1 MANTNPGGLD
11 LNTSPYF
18 DDYDEDK
25 KFARILYRP
34 GRAVQARELT
44 QAQTLQQV
52 QTKRFAEYFFKQG
65 ALIDGCEQ
73 NLDVRSNFVKL
84 QTLYNGAEVDVQK
97 FTRTVV
103 YGASS
108 GIKAY
113 CGLVAD
119 IEGNDPKTIFVSY
132 ATSGTQVLTVNVAP
146 STLMIGNNITFSTGN
161 TGTIEAWYT
170 DPITGVNRI
179 YVSNTSG
186 TLSITTANTLLST
199 GFIQALNI
207 TNVADYTSNTK
218 FSNSE
223 TIFTSNTIGRS
234 YASAASTNATR
245 NIVDEGLSTEQIYES
260 GSKITI
266 SEGVVYIADHF
277 VKHSTQSIIL
287 DKYTNTPSYK
297 VGLVPVKSFVDYI
310 SDQSLVDNAQ
320 GTPNYQAPGAD
331 RLKIDTTLVKVA
343 LDEITDENEFITL
356 VEIENGI
363 PRKRKTITVDSKI
376 EDILAKRTQE
386 ESGNYTLDDPI
397 VTTREHLLNGD
408 NGGRYASTD
417 GGNTNLLL
425 VEVDPFTSYVSGY
438 RNQIISKTSIPIEK
452 GLSTSYV
459 QQTNTQINYG
469 QYIEV
474 KELVGAWDIM
484 ESKIVDLYDTAQQAI
499 TNLAHSTA
507 TVTGTKIGTARVR
520 SIEYVSG
527 NKGTSDA
534 RYYLY
539 LYEIVMNSGKNFS
552 AVRSIYDSATPKR
565 FADIVV
571 TTAGAVL
578 QETSFNTMIFPLP
591 YQAIK
596 TIRDSSQ
603 NIETAFRFKK
613 KFTVSFSSGVATIAT
628 DVVTETF
635 VGTGTLNNTQ
645 KNDYYMVVVNNAG
658 ANVETS
664 TLTGTVTISA
674 GSNTVTG
681 SSTSFTTQLNVGDLI
696 KVNNLTKQIA
706 SITSATSLVLT
717 TTHATG
723 STANT
728 FTKIIPSGSVLSLS
742 ANGGKGSTRTVTAS
756 SPGTVSIDVQESATF
771 TADII
776 VSIDRS
782 AAKEKIK
789 TLNYATQANINPNTH
804 PNGISGPFGL
814 GYGDIYQVRNIYQ
827 SSSFEVPASTSNTN
841 VSSNYTFDNGQKDY
855 AYEHGSIKPIT
866 GYSPTGRLL
875 VVFDNFVHDTSQGI
889 GYCSVDSYPINDITT
904 SNTTITTE
912 NIPNFLSP
920 TTKTFYNLRDC
931 VDFRPIKTA
940 NTSLNPIDVGTYQV
954 PTFGL
959 RIPESGSD
967 FEADM
972 IYYKGRVSKVYINS
986 RGVFGI
992 NDGVPAQSGNQKA
1005 ESPPTKSDTLEI
1017 AELIIPP
1024 YPSLPSSVKIR
1035 LLKNKRFTMRDVAKL
1050 SERVERLEYYT
1061 ALSFLEKQA
1070 TDTTEL
1076 DNDGLN
1082 RFKNGIIVDPFVG
1095 WTVALTS
1102 SDSACAIDKTNK
1114 YLTCLQDNSNTVNF
1128 VYQSPYFSSSLLG
1141 PLGSG
1146 LSYVA
1151 CIAADDYMNYGG
1163 KLMLPWSE
1171 VEAGGL
1177 KQIYASRSLKLAEE
1191 LNFVWTGDLSV
1202 MPYTDNFFDTV
1213 NDPTKAVVYNDDQ
1226 GAENWKAL
1234 VDAWNTEVAPLNKK
1248 WIGDPI
1254 QTYVVPGSAKTET
1267 QNKTT
1272 STWGVGT
1279 LDENRTFTIDLTTT
1293 TKKVEVSSVEQQT
1306 AEVWYNQL
1314 ISGSQSTKASKNDV
1328 KFDRVV
1334 SVETAL
1340 WMRQRE
1346 FVIYAKGLK
1355 NNSRVYAFFDGIN
1368 VTANCYQI
1376 EAVSGNEFGFF
1387 NALKFGFDNDGF
1399 LGGEGVTWKAI
1410 ANGANTAQPL
1420 IVKNNQIYLLFEV
1433 PYKKFYTGTRE
1444 FKITDSPTNSEGL
1457 TSTFAR
1463 NNIFAQGIIQ
1473 KTGTVSINSR
1483 PFNVSFN
1490 KTDNIKEA
1498 GRKILSTKKVET
1510 SKVLSTTTTTETLSW
1525 QIPPGTDPLSQSFY
1539 VDPDTYPSGFYLTS
1553 IDLFFRSKSKD
1564 DNRNVSVEIREVQ
1577 NGFPAPH
1584 FISDGDNAVVNNRLI
1599 QISDDASLATKF
1611 PFKNPIYLSPGND
1624 YCFAVKPE
1632 NNDADFAIWVAEL
1645 GAIDISNPNKQTRI
1659 ESAYNSGLL
1668 FTSSNDRTWTAKQN
1682 IDMKF
1687 TMRIAEFDTTQTH
1700 YVYWNNLQIPN
1711 AFTYDGL
1718 TPVIADQILPGTNID
1733 FAIKTSDDTY
1743 AVDSDWTTI
1752 KNYERI
1758 GFRSRK
1764 QISANTAEN
1773 TNSFKSL
1780 QFRAGLSTTDKYITP
1795 YVDNENI
1802 IFHFDKNIINN
1813 AYQTSV
1819 SGTVRYSSGSNIV
1832 TGTGTKFTT
1841 QVFPG
1846 EYAKFGT
1853 QFRRI
1858 SSISNNE
1865 YLTVSTNFASSNSSN
1880 QTMTIREEEN
1890 PTGPYSSQARY
1901 ITKVVTLNDGF
1912 EASDLIVYLDVNRP
1926 AGTSIKVY
1934 CKVLNENDSDAFDD
1948 KFYIPMELNGFE
1960 TTSLNPGTY
1969 KEEKYVIPTSV
1980 KTGGSIL
1987 LSGNVA
1993 ISTSSTAVSGTS
2005 TRFIQD
2011 LKIGDIIAVGSNREQ
2026 KVITTIANNT
2036 YLTVDSAFSTTAT
2049 SQDIFRML
2057 NNSITYITPDSRVFQ
2072 GYKYFAIKIVFLSSV
2087 LTYSAKIKNL
2097 RGIALA

>member
-1 MANTNPGGLD
+1 MANTNPGGID
-11 LNTSPYF
+11 FNTSPYF

-65 ALIDGCEQ
+65 ALVDGCEQ

-84 QTLYNGAEVDVQK
+84 QTLYNGSEVNVDN
-97 FTRTVV
+97 FSRNIV
-103 YGASS
+103 YGANS

-146 STLMIGNNITFSTGN
+146 STLQVGNNITFSTGN

-170 DPITGVNRI
+170 DPITGINKI

-186 TLSITTANTLLST
+186 TLSVTTATTPLST
-199 GFIQALNI
+199 GSIQVLNV
-207 TNVADYTSNTK
+207 TNVVDYRANTK
-218 FSNSE
+218 FANSE

-234 YASAASTNATR
+234 YASAALTNATR
-245 NIVDEGLSTEQIYES
+245 NVVDEGLSTQQIYES

-266 SEGVVYIADHF
+266 SEGVVYVADHF

-310 SDQSLVDNAQ
+310 SDESLVDNAQ

-331 RLKIDTTLVKVA
+331 RLKIDTLLVKVA

-356 VEIENGI
+356 VEIENGV
-363 PRKRKTITVDSKI
+363 PRKRKSITADSKM

-408 NGGRYASTD
+408 NGGRYTSTD

-438 RNQIISKTSIPIEK
+438 RNQIIAKTSIPIEK

-459 QQTNTQINYG
+459 QQTKTQINYG

-484 ESKIVDLYDTAQQAI
+484 ESKTVDLYDTAQQAI

-527 NKGTSDA
+527 TKGTYDA

-552 AVRSIYDSATPKR
+552 AVRSIYDSTTPKR

-578 QETSFNTMIFPLP
+578 QETSFNNMIFPLP
-591 YQAIK
+591 YKAIK
-596 TIRDSSQ
+596 TIRDTSQ
-603 NIETAFRFKK
+603 NVETSFRFKK
-613 KFTVSFSSGVATIAT
+613 KFTVSFSSGVSTVAT

-635 VGTGTLNNTQ
+635 VGTGTLSNTQ

-681 SSTSFTTQLNVGDLI
+681 SLTSFTTQLNVGDLI
-696 KVNNLTKQIA
+696 KVNSLTKQIA
-706 SITSATSLVLT
+706 SITNATSLILT

-756 SPGTVSIDVQESATF
+756 SPGTISIDVQENATF

-776 VSIDRS
+776 VSMDRS

-814 GYGDIYQVRNIYQ
+814 GYGDIYQIRGIYQ
-827 SSSFEVPASTSNTN
+827 SSSFASAATIANTD
-841 VSSNYTFDNGQKDY
+841 VTSNYTYDNGQRDY
-855 AYEHGSIKPIT
+855 SYEHGSIKPNT

-875 VVFDNFVHDTSQGI
+875 VVFDNFTHDTSQGV
-889 GYCSVDSYPINDITT
+889 GYCSIDSYPINDTTT
-904 SNTTITTE
+904 SNTTISTA
-912 NIPNFLSP
+912 NIPTFLSP
-920 TTKTFYNLRDC
+920 TTKNFYDLRDC

-940 NTSLNPIDVGTYQV
+940 NTSLNPIDIGTYQV

-967 FEADM
+967 FESDM
-972 IYYKGRVSKVYINS
+972 IYYKGRISKVYINS
-986 RGVFGI
+986 SGVFGI

-1005 ESPPTKSDTLEI
+1005 ESPPTKPDTLEI
-1017 AELIIPP
+1017 AELTIPP
-1024 YPSLPSSVKIR
+1024 YPSLPSTVKIR
-1035 LLKNKRFTMRDVAKL
+1035 LLKNRRFTMRDVAKL

-1070 TDTTEL
+1070 TDKTEL
-1076 DNDGLN
+1076 DNDGLD
-1082 RFKNGIIVDPFVG
+1082 RYKNGIIVDPFVG
-1095 WTVALTS
+1095 WTVASTS
-1102 SDSACAIDKTNK
+1102 PDSACAIDKTNK
-1114 YLTCLQDNSNTVNF
+1114 YLTCLQDNSNTINF
-1128 VYQSPYFSSSLLG
+1128 VYQSPYFSNSLLG

-1191 LNFVWTGDLSV
+1191 LNFVWNGDLSI

-1226 GAENWKAL
+1226 GAENWKGL
-1234 VDAWNTEVAPLNKK
+1234 INAWNTEVAPLNKK
-1248 WIGDPI
+1248 WIGSPT

-1267 QNKTT
+1267 KNKASSTSKTT
-1272 STWGVGT
+1272 VG
-1279 LDENRTFTIDLTTT
+1279 DGEVITTT
-1293 TKKVEVSSVEQQT
+1293 TTTNQKIEVSSVEQQT

-1314 ISGSQSTKASKNDV
+1314 ISGAESKESKNDV

-1346 FVIYAKGLK
+1346 FVIYARGLK
-1355 NNSRVYAFFDGIN
+1355 NNSQVYAFFDGIN

-1376 EAVSGNEFGFF
+1376 EAVSGNGLGFF

-1420 IVKNNQIYLLFEV
+1420 IVKNNEIYLLFEV

-1457 TSTFAR
+1457 TSTFAK

-1490 KTDNIKEA
+1490 KTDNIKEG
-1498 GRKILSTKKVET
+1498 GRKILSTKRVET
-1510 SKVLSTTTTTETLSW
+1510 SSKVLSTTTTTTVTTRS
-1525 QIPPGTDPLSQSFY
+1525 TDPLSQSFY

-1564 DNRNVSVEIREVQ
+1564 DNRNVSVELREVQ

-1611 PFKNPIYLSPGND
+1611 SFKNPIYLSPGND

-1687 TMRIAEFDTTQTH
+1687 TMRIAEFDTTQTY

-1733 FAIKTSDDTY
+1733 FGIKTSDDTY

-1780 QFRAGLSTTDKYITP
+1780 QLRAGLSTTDKYITP

-1813 AYQTSV
+1813 AYNTSV
-1819 SGTVRYSSGSNIV
+1819 SGTIQYSSGNNVVI
-1832 TGTGTKFTT
+1832 GTGTSFTT
-1841 QVFPG
+1841 QVYAG

-1858 SSISNNE
+1858 SSISNNT
-1865 YLTVSTNFASSNSSN
+1865 YLTVSTNFTASNSAS

-1890 PTGPYSSQARY
+1890 PYGPYSSQARY

-1912 EASDLIVYLDVNRP
+1912 EANDLVVYLDVNRP

-1934 CKVLNENDSDAFDD
+1934 CKVLNENDTDAFDD
-1948 KFYIPMELNGFE
+1948 KFYIPMTLDGFE
-1960 TTSLNPGTY
+1960 TYSLNSGTY
-1969 KEEKYVIPTSV
+1969 KEEKYMIPTSV
-1980 KTGGSIL
+1980 KTGGTIL
-1987 LSGNVA
+1987 LSGNVS
-1993 ISTSSTAVSGTS
+1993 ISTSSTTVNGTS

-2011 LKIGDIIAVGSNREQ
+2011 LKIGDTIAVGSNREQ
-2026 KVITTIANNT
+2026 KVITTLANNT
-2036 YLTVDSAFSTTAT
+2036 SLTVDSVFSTTAT
-2049 SQDIFRML
+2049 SQDIFRVL
-2057 NNSITYITPDSRVFQ
+2057 NNSITYTTPDARIYQ

-2087 LTYSAKIKNL
+2087 LTYSPKIKNL